1 VRREVP
7 VASAAGAWVGAFS
20 AIRSSWL
27 RRRSTCSTDHPN
39 CEENAYGLIWIKV
52 NDESRGGFCNSARLT
67 RNRALTMRKPAR
79 RPGATTTI
87 TAHADEFVYQGQ
99 LDDGGVPAN
108 GRYDLRIAAFGDE
121 KSPQTLLAP
130 IEFPG
135 VEVKDGRFELRF
147 DAPLSG
153 DREAWLEVAVRDAG
167 AGVWAG
173 IPGRSKAIA
182 APLIGACWSV
192 TGDSG
197 SNPATNFLGT
207 TDAQPLVLRT
217 GNAQSLRIEPSAIT
231 SGDLGLPITVN
242 AIGGSHAN
250 VVAAGVRGA
259 TIAGGG
265 MPGGDTDPDL
275 GGEAPNRVTDFYA
288 TVGGG
293 FDNQAGDG
301 AGDPL
306 DARSA
311 TVAGGARNTASGMA
325 STVGGGEGSTA
336 SGAESTVA
344 GGRLNDATELGA
356 TVAGGRANRAIAPNA
371 TVSGGVGSLAA
382 GNSSTV
388 AGGAEGQALGFA
400 AFVSGGNLNCAGAD
414 ASWAGG
420 KMAKV
425 RPGTNPGVSGACDFL
440 TYPGGNG
447 DAGTFV
453 WADNA
458 GSQFVSTGPNQFL
471 VRASGGAMFNLQTLP
486 SGTDDFVIGARTSG
500 GDDDVDLRLVSR
512 NDKRASIWLS
522 DSSGGLFINPNNV
535 SAGSDRLRV
544 FGGSGGS
551 ASLSNGGIW
560 TNASSRT
567 FKEGFAAIDPADV
580 LERVLALGISRWSY
594 IGSGEGEHVGP
605 MAEDFHAAFGLGHSD
620 RQIATVDADGVALA
634 AIQGLNAKL
643 EAENAALRE
652 RLAALERA
660 RAGQTADLAAMRQQ
674 LSEMRALLAPDV
686 ADAAR

>member
-1 VRREVP
+1 MSHHPLRPHLLTCALLTALIP
-7 VASAAGAWVGAFS
+7 VAHAG
-20 AIRSSWL
+20 
-27 RRRSTCSTDHPN
+27 
-39 CEENAYGLIWIKV
+39 
-52 NDESRGGFCNSARLT
+52 
-67 RNRALTMRKPAR
+67 
-79 RPGATTTI
+79 
-87 TAHADEFVYQGQ
+87 EFVYQGQ

-135 VEVKDGRFELRF
+135 VEVKDGHFELRF
-147 DAPLSG
+147 DAPLAG

-167 AGVWAG
+167 ARAWAG
-173 IPGRSKAIA
+173 IPGRSKALA

-192 TGDSG
+192 TGDAG

-356 TVAGGRANRAIAPNA
+356 TVAGGRVNRAIAPNA

-471 VRASGGAMFNLQTLP
+471 VRANGGAMFNQNALV
-486 SGTDDFVIGARTSG
+486 SVNDDFVIGARPGASG
-500 GDDDVDLRLVSR
+500 GDADVDLRLVSR
-512 NDKRASIWLS
+512 NGRSASMYVVDTTGTLRFN
-522 DSSGGLFINPNNV
+522 LTNLT
-535 SAGSDRLRV
+535 AGNDRLSV
-544 FGGSGGS
+544 AGGVGG
-551 ASLSNGGIW
+551 AATLSNGGAW

-605 MAEDFHAAFGLGHSD
+605 MAEDFHAAFGLGHSEK
-620 RQIATVDADGVALA
+620 QIATVDADGVALA

-652 RLAALERA
+652 EMAAL
-660 RAGQTADLAAMRQQ
+660 
-674 LSEMRALLAPDV
+674 RALVESRLHGEH
-686 ADAAR
+686 

>member
-1 VRREVP
+1 MSHHPLRPHLLTCALLTALIP
-7 VASAAGAWVGAFS
+7 VAHAG
-20 AIRSSWL
+20 
-27 RRRSTCSTDHPN
+27 
-39 CEENAYGLIWIKV
+39 
-52 NDESRGGFCNSARLT
+52 
-67 RNRALTMRKPAR
+67 
-79 RPGATTTI
+79 
-87 TAHADEFVYQGQ
+87 EFVYQGQ

-147 DAPLSG
+147 DAPLAG

-167 AGVWAG
+167 ASAWAG
-173 IPGRSKAIA
+173 IPGRSKALA

-217 GNAQSLRIEPSAIT
+217 HNARHLRIDPSSQL
-231 SGDLGLPITVN
+231 SGATPITVN
-242 AIGGSHAN
+242 ILAGSSDN
-250 VVAAGVRGA
+250 GIWGSVRGA

-265 MPGGDTDPDL
+265 VLSATDPDFPSSD
-275 GGEAPNRVTDFYA
+275 GNQVTDAYGS
-288 TVGGG
+288 VGGG
-293 FDNQAGDG
+293 ASNIAGNSGGSAIDAPFATISGGSRNEAKGAYAAVAGGQAN
-301 AGDPL
+301 
-306 DARSA
+306 SA
-311 TVAGGARNTASGMA
+311 VGQYAMVAGGAGNC
-325 STVGGGEGSTA
+325 
-336 SGAESTVA
+336 A
-344 GGRLNDATELGA
+344 GG
-356 TVAGGRANRAIAPNA
+356 NR
-371 TVSGGVGSLAA
+371 SLAA
-382 GNSSTV
+382 GTR
-388 AGGAEGQALGFA
+388 
-400 AFVSGGNLNCAGAD
+400 
-414 ASWAGG
+414 
-420 KMAKV
+420 AKV
-425 RPGTNPGVSGACDFL
+425 RPGAPELFGGCGGVPTGAV
-440 TYPGGNG
+440 GG
-447 DAGTFV
+447 DEGTFV
-453 WADNA
+453 WADA
-458 GSQFVSTGPNQFL
+458 QATDFTSSGPNQFL
-471 VRASGGAMFNLQTLP
+471 VRASGGALFNLQTLP

-551 ASLSNGGIW
+551 ASLSNGGAW

>member
-1 VRREVP
+1 MSHHPLRPHLLTCALLTALIP
-7 VASAAGAWVGAFS
+7 VAHAG
-20 AIRSSWL
+20 
-27 RRRSTCSTDHPN
+27 
-39 CEENAYGLIWIKV
+39 
-52 NDESRGGFCNSARLT
+52 
-67 RNRALTMRKPAR
+67 
-79 RPGATTTI
+79 
-87 TAHADEFVYQGQ
+87 EFVYQGQ

-217 GNAQSLRIEPSAIT
+217 GNAQSLRIEPS
-231 SGDLGLPITVN
+231 SQLFGGNPITAN
-242 AIGGSHAN
+242 LIAGSSAN
-250 VVAAGVRGA
+250 SATAGVRGA
-259 TIAGGG
+259 TIGGG
-265 MPGGDTDPDL
+265 GVPAGDSDPEFFA
-275 GGEAPNRVTDFYA
+275 EAPNLVTDAYGTVSGGYANQAGDAAGSALDHSHA

-293 FDNQAGDG
+293 SGN
-301 AGDPL
+301 
-306 DARSA
+306 
-311 TVAGGARNTASGMA
+311 TAGGFG
-325 STVGGGEGSTA
+325 
-336 SGAESTVA
+336 STVA
-344 GGRLNDATELGA
+344 GGSLNEATGTAA
-356 TVAGGRANRAIAPNA
+356 TVGGGNFNEASGMNSTVPGGLQNAAIGDL
-371 TVSGGVGSLAA
+371 SFAA
-382 GNSSTV
+382 GRRARATHAGSFIWSDDRDAEFSST
-388 AGGAEGQALGFA
+388 A
-400 AFVSGGNLNCAGAD
+400 
-414 ASWAGG
+414 
-420 KMAKV
+420 
-425 RPGTNPGVSGACDFL
+425 
-440 TYPGGNG
+440 
-447 DAGTFV
+447 
-453 WADNA
+453 
-458 GSQFVSTGPNQFL
+458 PNQFL
-471 VRASGGAMFNLQTLP
+471 VRADGGSMFNRNAP
-486 SGTDDFVIGARTSG
+486 VSVNDDFVIGARSGSSG
-500 GDDDVDLRLVSR
+500 GDADADLRLVSR
-512 NDKRASIWLS
+512 NGRSLLMFVGDASGTLTIIPENLTAAGIHRLQVGGGTGGTATLS
-522 DSSGGLFINPNNV
+522 HGG
-535 SAGSDRLRV
+535 A
-544 FGGSGGS
+544 
-551 ASLSNGGIW
+551 W